1 MKYVTFSGDGQGNVA
16 HATMDALIQRGD
28 SVVSQHDVRDDLTT
42 PLDVAICTTGG
53 MRIGPAEDVSRA
65 TLRYL
70 HDGNYLLP
78 RTFIEASAEAFME
91 RKRPGLIIVLG
102 SNAGTYGNVGAEDY
116 AAYKAALKKYCEV
129 RRRTLRDHG
138 IRLAYVGFG
147 GIDTAFWAKAT
158 AGADPELTKTIVPGS
173 RVPLSMSDAV
183 SYILALIDLPENV
196 AVTDAL
202 VLSTLYQ

>member
-16 HATMDALIQRGD
+16 HATMDALKARGD
-28 SVVSQHDVRDDLTT
+28 SVVSQHDADYDLTT

-53 MRIGPAEDVSRA
+53 MRIGPAEGVTRD
-65 TLRYL
+65 TLDYL
-70 HDGNYLLP
+70 HEGNYALP
-78 RTFIEASAEAFME
+78 RSFIEGSAQAFID
-91 RKRPGLIIVLG
+91 RGRPGLIIVLG
-102 SNAGTYGNVGAEDY
+102 SNAGTYGNPGAEDY

-138 IRLAYVGFG
+138 IRLAYIGFG
-147 GIDTAFWAKAT
+147 GIDTAFWVKAT
-158 AGADPELTKTIVPGS
+158 AAADPELCKTIVPGS
-173 RVPLSMSDAV
+173 RVPLSTNDAV
-183 SYILALIDLPENV
+183 SYILALIDLPDNV